1 MERIFYNKKIS
12 IMFVAAMLVLLLL
25 VCMLL
30 TTLTQMASMN
40 QRVKD
45 LDALIKRAKADE
57 TAKQELIEYMKTDE
71 YVMKWAEQTGRIP
84 KDDISWVKDNI
95 EGK

>member
-1 MERIFYNKKIS
+1 MTRIDARKCCSHHISLEILQEIIKESLKKEW
-12 IMFVAAMLVLLLL
+12 LL
-25 VCMLL
+25 
-30 TTLTQMASMN
+30 SN
-40 QRVKD
+40 
-45 LDALIKRAKADE
+45 IK
-57 TAKQELIEYMKTDE
+57 KQELIEYMKTDE

>member
-1 MERIFYNKKIS
+1 
-12 IMFVAAMLVLLLL
+12 MFVAAMLVLLLL

>member
-40 QRVKD
+40 QRVK
-45 LDALIKRAKADE
+45 I
-57 TAKQELIEYMKTDE
+57 
-71 YVMKWAEQTGRIP
+71 
-84 KDDISWVKDNI
+84 
-95 EGK
+95 